1 MFNFKWAQEFN
12 NLYVVKKSNVELQNH
27 AGHSN
32 LVFYAQ
38 FYAQSIRKIQATVL
52 P

>member
-38 FYAQSIRKIQATVL
+38 SIRKIQATVL